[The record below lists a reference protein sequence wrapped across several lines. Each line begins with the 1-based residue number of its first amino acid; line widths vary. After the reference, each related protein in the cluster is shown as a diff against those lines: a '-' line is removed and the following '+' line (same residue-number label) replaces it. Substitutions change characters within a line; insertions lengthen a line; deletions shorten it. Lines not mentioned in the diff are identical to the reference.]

1 MSTYII
7 KLDPYSDL
15 YKKLKNILNDK
26 NHIII
31 AIKNTEP
38 HARSAAEGLLYNLT
52 NRFELTYKNK
62 TLTEKVFQILV
73 SLNKD
78 LLSDS
83 EIQVIESS
91 FDFKIKDQGFYT
103 SLLWGG

>member
-7 KLDPYSDL
+7 KLDPYSQL
-15 YKKLKNILNDK
+15 YKKLKSIFNNK

-31 AIKNTEP
+31 AVKNTEP
-38 HARSAAEGLLYNLT
+38 HARSAVEGLLYNL
-52 NRFELTYKNK
+52 NNAYELSYKEK
-62 TLTEKVFQILV
+62 TLTEKVFQIMV

-78 LLSDS
+78 SFTDS

-91 FDFKIKDQGFYT
+91 FNFKIKDQSFYT
-103 SLLWGG
+103 NLLWGG

>member
-7 KLDPYSDL
+7 KLDPYSQL